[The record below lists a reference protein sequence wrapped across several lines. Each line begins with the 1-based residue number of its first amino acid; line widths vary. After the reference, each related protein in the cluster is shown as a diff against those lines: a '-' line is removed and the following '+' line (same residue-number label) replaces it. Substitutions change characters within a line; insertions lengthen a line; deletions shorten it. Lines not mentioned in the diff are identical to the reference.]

1 MSCRWK
7 LDSWFHQSC
16 QYAMSWVPWE
26 HVEGS
31 QSLCEQLVNQT
42 SNAICK
48 QRRCTI
54 MWIIKVL
61 TCMPFSDFSSSFAV
75 WSLDFRLSYWRMAA
89 APKEQPVNWNGVRKH
104 PEALYCPKHQCT
116 MHPFHHYTSA
126 VENWGGPTPTVNIS
140 GVKSVS
146 LGTLGGGW
154 GTGVP
159 ASVAEVFVS
168 CMAFF
173 FFMSGLLASRRNPH
187 LCWL

>member
-7 LDSWFHQSC
+7 LDSWFHQLC

-26 HVEGS
+26 HVKGS

-48 QRRCTI
+48 QRRCAI

-61 TCMPFSDFSSSFAV
+61 TCMPFSEFSSSFAV

-89 APKEQPVNWNGVRKH
+89 APKEQPVNWNGVRKQ
-104 PEALYCPKHQCT
+104 PEALYCPQTTVYHASISSLHSSRKL
-116 MHPFHHYTSA
+116 
-126 VENWGGPTPTVNIS
+126 GGPTPTVNIS
-140 GVKSVS
+140 GVKSVG

-168 CMAFF
+168 CVAFF